1 MRQMRYLRVSAAALI
16 LVLSLIV
23 ASCRSKDPAVAT
35 VAVSPT
41 SLEIGHGRYQTL
53 RIEWTPTETLDGDS
67 ELLWVF
73 VHLIDGDKAVLR
85 TFDHRL
91 PKPWRVGE
99 TISYSLPIGQSALAP
114 SLPAGSYG
122 LTLGLYDG
130 GQRRWPLTV
139 DGEVRGRLE
148 YEVASIRVTDSSDAT
163 PRFLF
168 SESWKEVEPGENA
181 QTLARRW
188 MVDPGSIQVE
198 GLPESASSLR
208 LVLRVPRVAG
218 PLRLAL
224 DDGAEEATIRVRTDC
239 DGFQATLTGPGLH
252 EVVVPVDWQR
262 CGLEF
267 DTNYHVVELNSL
279 QQVVFALE
287 QLAWH

>member
-1 MRQMRYLRVSAAALI
+1 MRYLRGSIVL
-16 LVLSLIV
+16 LVLVLV
-23 ASCRSKDPAVAT
+23 PVLVSCRSNEPTVAA

-41 SLEIGHGRYQTL
+41 SLEVGHGRYQPL
-53 RIEWTPTETLDGDS
+53 RIDWTPSETLEGDS

-73 VHLIDGDKAVLR
+73 VHLIDADKAVLR

-130 GQRRWPLTV
+130 GQRRWPLAV
-139 DGEVRGRLE
+139 DGETRGRDE
-148 YEVASIRVTDSSDAT
+148 YEVARVRVPEGNDEA
-163 PRFLF
+163 PRFLY

-188 MVDPGSIQVE
+188 MVDPGSIEVE
-198 GLPESASSLR
+198 GLPESASNLR
-208 LVLRVPRVAG
+208 IVLRVPRIGG

-224 DDGAEEATIRVRTDC
+224 DEGAEEATVHLRTDC
-239 DGFQATLTGPGLH
+239 DGFKATLTGPGLH
-252 EVVVPVDWQR
+252 EVVVPVSWQR
-262 CGLEF
+262 CRLEF
-267 DTNYHVVELNSL
+267 ETNFHVVELNSL
-279 QQVVFALE
+279 QQVVLALE
-287 QLAWH
+287 QLSWN